1 MSGIALEGSRHVR
14 SLWHKTTV
22 ALCGVA
28 LIASSSACS
37 SSSNEGDAGS
47 STGSGSDGGTYTAAE
62 VAAAS
67 GVYKV
72 RPLFAVPKNLPERY
86 RFAFINPSLSYPYF
100 ATWSQGMK
108 DAAEFYG
115 VDLDEA
121 DMNFKYDTELNAYQQ
136 LAVKQPTVLGSG
148 QMNDATYNAAKRDGT
163 KMVLIDGTFKD
174 VPHFGVDDEQV
185 GKLAIDTMAD
195 KAKAKMADAWKDR
208 NVLVAG
214 ITSANC
220 TPCDTRVKASFA
232 EAQAKLGIPAANT
245 TMLTPPGQ
253 DPTSSAASTFTD
265 FLTAHPEDA
274 VLVVSYGDEP
284 VIGAINAAKAAGR
297 EDDILAVTNGGD
309 SAARIALRDPSN
321 AEILIASIDYQP
333 YAEGWNWIEA
343 AIATAMGQPFATYR
357 VDRVLTAEN
366 VDQFYPDDKT
376 NK

>member
-1 MSGIALEGSRHVR
+1 MR
-14 SLWHKTTV
+14 SLWRKSIV
-22 ALCGVA
+22 VLCGVA
-28 LIASSSACS
+28 LIASGSACS
-37 SSSNEGDAGS
+37 SSSENGDGGSPAGG
-47 STGSGSDGGTYTAAE
+47 GSGGGTYSAAE
-62 VAAAS
+62 VATAT

-72 RPLFAVPKNLPERY
+72 RPLFAVPKTLPERY

-108 DAAEFYG
+108 DAAKFYG

-136 LAVKQPTVLGSG
+136 VAVKQPKVIGSG
-148 QMNDATYNAAKRDGT
+148 QMNDATYHAAQRDGT
-163 KMVLIDGTFKD
+163 KIVLIDGTFKD
-174 VPHFGVDDEQV
+174 VPHFGVDDKQV

-195 KAKAKMADAWKDR
+195 QAKAKMAGAWQGR
-208 NVLVAG
+208 NVVVAG

-232 EAQAKLGIPAANT
+232 EAQAKLGIPAKNT

-265 FLTAHPEDA
+265 FLTAHPGDV

-297 EDDILAVTNGGD
+297 KDDILAVSNGGD

-321 AEILIASIDYQP
+321 AGVLVASIDYQP

-343 AIATAMGQPFATYR
+343 AIATAMGQPFDTYR
-357 VDRVLTAEN
+357 VDRVLTAAN
-366 VDQFYPDDKT
+366 VDQFYPNDKT
-376 NK
+376 GK

>member
-1 MSGIALEGSRHVR
+1 MI
-14 SLWHKTTV
+14 SLWRKTAV
-22 ALCGVA
+22 VLCGVA
-28 LIASSSACS
+28 LIATGSACS
-37 SSSNEGDAGS
+37 SSNDKGDSGS
-47 STGSGSDGGTYTAAE
+47 SGGSGGGTHTAAE

-67 GVYKV
+67 GAYKV

-108 DAAEFYG
+108 DAAKFYG

-136 LAVKQPTVLGSG
+136 VAVKQPTVIGSG
-148 QMNDATYNAAKRDGT
+148 QMNDATYHAAQRDGT
-163 KMVLIDGTFKD
+163 KMVMIDGSFKD

-185 GKLAIDTMAD
+185 GKLAVDTMAEQ
-195 KAKAKMADAWKDR
+195 AKAKMAGAWRGR
-208 NVLVAG
+208 NVVVAG

-232 EAQAKLGIPAANT
+232 EAEAKLGIPAKNT

-253 DPTSSAASTFTD
+253 DPTSSAASSFTD
-265 FLTAHPEDA
+265 FLTAHPKDV
-274 VLVVSYGDEP
+274 VLVVSYGDET

-297 EDDILAVTNGGD
+297 QNDILAVSNGGD

-321 AEILIASIDYQP
+321 AEILVASIDYRP

-343 AIATAMGQPFATYR
+343 AIATAMGKPFDTYQ
-357 VDRVLTAEN
+357 VDQVLTAAN
-366 VDQFYPDDKT
+366 VDQLYPNDKT
-376 NK
+376 SK